1 MDELT
6 IIRLAIRYL
15 PTFLVVVVLLNLL
28 TEEYLRLM
36 EMAGLIRRPSPA
48 DKQTESDADEKEKE
62 KEKDSDK

>member
-15 PTFLVVVVLLNLL
+15 PTFLVVVFLLNLL

-36 EMAGLIRRPSPA
+36 ELAGLIRRPDPA
-48 DKQTESDADEKEKE
+48 DKQTESDTNE
-62 KEKDSDK
+62 KEKDSDE